1 MAKPRKVVRTKR
13 IYKTHS
19 KLPGRVMR
27 GVLFALL
34 IVLLVGF
41 GYAVSKAIGGWLSNT
56 EQTPESSQQTSLS
69 SDPAVESSV
78 ESSEEQNE
86 TQSVKGV
93 VMTPDNAKL
102 TGEALE
108 NYLTGLKEEGYN
120 TVFVTLKDENGDV
133 WYQSDA
139 EEAIRLNTVRSDA
152 FDAQALCEAIKKA
165 GLTPAAHI
173 TGLRDPKAAHVRNQ
187 NSFAYSNQLNTNWL
201 DSSAELGGKAWL
213 NPYME
218 NARLYLSQLAA
229 DAADK
234 GFEQIVVSDVNFPTR
249 NTTHMNTILTEP
261 SRTAILGQT
270 LDEMQEAAGDVPVY
284 NWVDMAEQSSLS
296 ENAGLVDLRE
306 IGYGKNAPEI
316 SLSAIAE
323 KRSVLAQKYSVE
335 ADDLTIAEAMLS
347 QMKEDTVLSGEL
359 MPVIAQEDLQT
370 LLPVLERL
378 EIDSYIVL

>member
-1 MAKPRKVVRTKR
+1 
-13 IYKTHS
+13 
-19 KLPGRVMR
+19 
-27 GVLFALL
+27 
-34 IVLLVGF
+34 
-41 GYAVSKAIGGWLSNT
+41 
-56 EQTPESSQQTSLS
+56 
-69 SDPAVESSV
+69 
-78 ESSEEQNE
+78 
-86 TQSVKGV
+86 
-93 VMTPDNAKL
+93 
-102 TGEALE
+102 
-108 NYLTGLKEEGYN
+108 
-120 TVFVTLKDENGDV
+120 
-133 WYQSDA
+133 
-139 EEAIRLNTVRSDA
+139 
-152 FDAQALCEAIKKA
+152 
-165 GLTPAAHI
+165 
-173 TGLRDPKAAHVRNQ
+173 
-187 NSFAYSNQLNTNWL
+187 
-201 DSSAELGGKAWL
+201 
-213 NPYME
+213 
-218 NARLYLSQLAA
+218 
-229 DAADK
+229 
-234 GFEQIVVSDVNFPTR
+234 
-249 NTTHMNTILTEP
+249 MNTILTEP